1 MTTRSEHRIGFLCVS
16 AAAVAWSL
24 GGLFTRFIHVDSWTM
39 VAWRGLFGSAS
50 LATVLLALRQR
61 ALWERLRR
69 MPAAGWLFIA
79 QSSCG
84 MICYLGALRHTS
96 VANVA
101 VIYATAPFLA
111 AAVGWMWL
119 RERPRTS
126 AIVASLAALVG
137 VAVMVGFGG
146 AGSWLGDLL
155 AFGMTLSMALST
167 VAVRNFPE
175 LPTPLTSCFS
185 SLLSALIAW
194 PFGTPL
200 AVSGHDLALLALFGA
215 VNFALGLPLFVL
227 GARRLPAIETALIS
241 SMDAPLAP
249 LWVWLVVGETPA
261 ASTLVGGSIVFAAV
275 GLHLALAELRARAG
289 RDRPAE
295 CAAREPGGAL

>member
-1 MTTRSEHRIGFLCVS
+1 MGFLYVS

-24 GGLFTRFIHVDSWTM
+24 GGLFTRFIHLDSWTM

-50 LATVLLALRQR
+50 LATVLVALRER
-61 ALWERLRR
+61 ALWQKLKQ
-69 MPAAGWLFIA
+69 MPPAGWLFIG

-111 AAVGWMWL
+111 ATLGWVWL
-119 RERPRTS
+119 RERPSSS
-126 AIVASLAALVG
+126 AILASLAALIG
-137 VAVMVGFGG
+137 VAVMVGFG
-146 AGSWLGDLL
+146 APGSLLGDAL
-155 AFGMTLSMALST
+155 ALGMTLSMAIST
-167 VAVRNFPE
+167 VAVRHFRE

-185 SLLSALIAW
+185 SLLSALVAW
-194 PFGTPL
+194 PLGTPL
-200 AVSGHDLALLALFGA
+200 AVSGHDLGLLALFGA
-215 VNFALGLPLFVL
+215 VNFALALPLFVA

-249 LWVWLVVGETPA
+249 LWVWLFVGETPA
-261 ASTLVGGSIVFAAV
+261 GSTLVGGAIVFAAV
-275 GLHLALAELRARAG
+275 GLHLGVAELRSRLG
-289 RDRPAE
+289 
-295 CAAREPGGAL
+295 REPAAGGTVRETGGAL